1 MLTMTVQPSF
11 HWHESVYVHA
21 ELSLRSQRT
30 DERLGQKRLKPHKES
45 HSPCLIVLA
54 VLLNANSVTAA
65 QPVLLL
71 PAHMVVTS
79 ITGVKR
85 EEGQYSCSHVAWF
98 GFKMAVWPTMCGI
111 SAILRSPCQGIG
123 SLGRWSHAGLK
134 LTHSYLVTRS
144 RVLQSGVIVEVFE
157 PQTQSDTKE

>member
-71 PAHMVVTS
+71 PAHMVVTLPSLASRGRRAS
-79 ITGVKR
+79 I
-85 EEGQYSCSHVAWF
+85 
-98 GFKMAVWPTMCGI
+98 AVVVLPG
-111 SAILRSPCQGIG
+111 L
-123 SLGRWSHAGLK
+123 GLK
-134 LTHSYLVTRS
+134 WQCDQLCVESQPFF
-144 RVLQSGVIVEVFE
+144 VLPAKESGAWAADPMQASNSHIHIWSLEAGCCNLE
-157 PQTQSDTKE
+157 LS